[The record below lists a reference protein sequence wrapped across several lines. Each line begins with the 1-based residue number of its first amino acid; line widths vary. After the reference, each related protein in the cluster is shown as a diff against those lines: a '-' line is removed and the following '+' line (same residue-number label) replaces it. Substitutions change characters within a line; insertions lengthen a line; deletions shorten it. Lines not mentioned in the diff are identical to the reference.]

1 MRLVVRYFFIS
12 LGLVVIQTTLVRFMA
27 IETIVPDLLLI
38 WIVAIALVEGQ
49 AAAITAGF
57 LLGLSIDLLSGHDGM
72 LGLAALSKTI
82 AGFAAGF
89 FHDDNRVMPALGSY
103 QFPLFTA
110 IAAVVHNLVYF
121 AIYLQGSDIGM
132 TGAIVVYGI
141 PSTAYTVALSLI
153 PMMVFARRARVLI

>member
-1 MRLVVRYFFIS
+1 MRLVVRYCFIS
-12 LGLVVIQTTLVRFMA
+12 LGLIVLQTTVVRFMA

-38 WIVAIALVEGQ
+38 WIVALALVEGQ
-49 AAAITAGF
+49 ATAVTAGF
-57 LLGLSIDLLSGHDGM
+57 CLGLAMDLLSGHDGM

-82 AGFAAGF
+82 AGFVAGF
-89 FHDDNRVMPALGSY
+89 FHDDNRVLPALGGY

-121 AIYLQGSDIGM
+121 AIYLQGSDITM
-132 TGAIVVYGI
+132 SNAVVVYGI
-141 PSTAYTVALSLI
+141 PSTGYTVALSLI

>member
-1 MRLVVRYFFIS
+1 MRIIIRYFFIS
-12 LGLVVIQTTLVRFMA
+12 LGLVVLQTTLVRFMA

-38 WIVAIALVEGQ
+38 WIVAIALLEGQ
-49 AAAITAGF
+49 AAAVTAGF

-72 LGLAALSKTI
+72 LGLAALSKTV

-89 FHDDNRVMPALGSY
+89 FHDDNRVIPALGSY

-132 TGAIVVYGI
+132 TSAIVVYGI

-153 PMMVFARRARVLI
+153 PMMVFARRTRVLI